1 MRFFFH
7 ALLVGCLS
15 CLYKYVMLSFE
26 EIFDFVRQI
35 VKTTLFEIYIILCY
49 TVCWLKAVTIRTN
62 MDEGV
67 SVQQTFAHACPVR
80 PREPNIKNGI
90 PSSVKQ
96 VISCTIVVSSGAA
109 LHLSVNPSTIVCKL
123 VVCQFTALPAPSRV
137 NVQCARATS
146 VNTSD
151 REQMTEL
158 CLVQYK

>member
-1 MRFFFH
+1 
-7 ALLVGCLS
+7 
-15 CLYKYVMLSFE
+15 MLSFE